1 MTFGGDPPAPPVE
14 AAGPGFAA
22 TVPPPAASGPPRSAP
37 PPVVGARQ
45 LFGAS
50 FDLLLRVSGSLRPPS
65 FYVGLVVLGTV
76 GPLVLALL
84 GVASVVDLDTLFAV
98 DAFDPA
104 APGPELPIASG
115 TTVWLFV
122 LMMLAFAGILV
133 ASIESSAAA
142 IALLGAYLVGHP
154 LTTRQAIARSRMA
167 FWLLVVAGLLIGV
180 PTAIVQAVINEVL
193 AQSVEAGSVVGLI
206 AAVVIQAPF
215 VYATSGIVL
224 GGVGPVEA
232 FRRSVRVFRA
242 RKAAG
247 LVVTLFP
254 VLFQF
259 VLVAGL
265 FGGLGVI
272 ARLVTT
278 LGLDVHSGAGALALL
293 SILAVMATF
302 SVGTLLFT
310 AAALSAAPQVVMFV
324 SLTHATIGL
333 DAVRRGGANDPDDYG
348 AGRQRFR
355 WLTRPMLGGFLL
367 GGVALAAFVALFGP

>member
-1 MTFGGDPPAPPVE
+1 
-14 AAGPGFAA
+14 
-22 TVPPPAASGPPRSAP
+22 
-37 PPVVGARQ
+37 VGARQ

-50 FDLLLRVSGSLRPPS
+50 FDLLLRVGGSLRPAS
-65 FYVGLVVLGTV
+65 FYVGLVILGTV
-76 GPLVLALL
+76 GPLVLAML
-84 GVASVVDLDTLFAV
+84 GVASVVDLDTLFATE
-98 DAFDPA
+98 AFDPE
-104 APGPELPIASG
+104 APGPELPIASAAN
-115 TTVWLFV
+115 VWLFV

-142 IALLGAYLVGHP
+142 IALLGAHLVGHP
-154 LTTRQAIARSRMA
+154 LTTREAIARSRMV
-167 FWLLVVAGLLIGV
+167 FWLLVVAGILIGV
-180 PTAIVQAVINEVL
+180 PTAIVQAVISEVL

-215 VYATSGIVL
+215 VYAMSGIVL

-247 LVVTLFP
+247 VLVTLFP

-259 VLVAGL
+259 VLL
-265 FGGLGVI
+265 FGIGVGLDVI
-272 ARLVTT
+272 ARVVTT
-278 LGLDVHSGAGALALL
+278 LGLDVHAGAGPLALL
-293 SILAVMATF
+293 AILAVMATF

-324 SLTHATIGL
+324 SLTHATMGL
-333 DAVRRGGANDPDDYG
+333 DAVRRGGAHDPDDYG
-348 AGRQRFR
+348 ARRQRFR
-355 WLTRPMLGGFLL
+355 WLTRPMLGGFIL